1 MEADLQV
8 RLRARDT
15 GELVE
20 ILRSRDETAWR
31 PEVFPL
37 VEAIL
42 RERGVDVAAIEAAG
56 PPGTD
61 EIEFVDLE
69 TVASFRT
76 QVEASLCRMSLAQ
89 TGIEVWLST
98 ENLAGIS
105 PPLAFATGVDVLV
118 RAEDAESARDFL
130 AGLEDRAER
139 SFPDME
145 PCPRCG
151 AADTDR
157 FRRVHR
163 VSALTG
169 WFLAGTPI
177 PMVDSIYRCRQCKH
191 EWE

>member
-1 MEADLQV
+1 MDVDLQG
-8 RLRARDT
+8 RLRAMGT
-15 GELVE
+15 GELVA
-20 ILRSRDETAWR
+20 IVQSRDEAAWR

-37 VEAIL
+37 VEQIL
-42 RERGVDVAAIEAAG
+42 RERGVDVAAIEEAG

-61 EIEFVDLE
+61 AVEFAALE

-76 QVEASLCRMSLAQ
+76 QVEASLCRMALAQ
-89 TGIEVWLST
+89 SGIRVWLST

-118 RAEDAESARDFL
+118 RAEDAASAREFL

-139 SFPDME
+139 AAVEAE

-151 AADTDR
+151 ASEAERLRKVD
-157 FRRVHR
+157 R
-163 VSALTG
+163 VSALAG
-169 WFLAGTPI
+169 WLLAGTPI
-177 PMVDSIYRCRQCKH
+177 PMVDSSYRCRGCGH

>member
-1 MEADLQV
+1 MESDLQA
-8 RLRARDT
+8 RLRAKDT

-37 VEAIL
+37 VEEIL
-42 RERGVDVAAIEAAG
+42 RERGVDVAALEVLG

-61 EIEFVDLE
+61 AVEYAALE
-69 TVASFRT
+69 SVASFRT
-76 QVEASLCRMSLAQ
+76 QVEASLCRMALAQ
-89 TGIEVWLST
+89 TGVRVWLST

-118 RAEDAESARDFL
+118 RAEDAPAAREFL

-139 SFPDME
+139 ASSQGG

-151 AADTDR
+151 ASETDR
-157 FRRVHR
+157 SRKVDR
-163 VSALTG
+163 VSALAG
-169 WFLAGTPI
+169 WFLAGAPI
-177 PMVDSIYRCRQCKH
+177 PMVDSTYRCRQCGH
-191 EWE
+191 QWE

>member
-1 MEADLQV
+1 MEGDLQV

-37 VEAIL
+37 VEEIL
-42 RERGVDVAAIEAAG
+42 RERGVDVAALEAAG

-61 EIEFVDLE
+61 QVEFADLE

-118 RAEDAESARDFL
+118 RAEDAAAARDFL
-130 AGLEDRAER
+130 AGLEARAGSASPETE
-139 SFPDME
+139 S
-145 PCPRCG
+145 CPRC
-151 AADTDR
+151 AAASVE
-157 FRRVHR
+157 RVRTVDR
-163 VSALTG
+163 VSAVAG
-169 WFLAGTPI
+169 WFLAGAPI
-177 PMVDSIYRCRQCKH
+177 PMVDSTYRCRECKH